1 MHIWHLRA
9 CGAVCLN
16 SPSLLLFWF
25 TQILRST
32 VLRQKHVL
40 YKHSTNPG
48 SISVSCW
55 PYFECNKFHSD
66 LSGGWCEKN
75 SPFPC
80 VWTGLPKVYH
90 PLCASFSSSFYV
102 YAIGYSW
109 SQVSAAPHH
118 KMAIVWPLRISCTVQ
133 VTQGLSTE
141 TIEEKRKGIP

>member
-16 SPSLLLFWF
+16 SPSLLLFWL

-55 PYFECNKFHSD
+55 PYFECNKFHLD

-75 SPFPC
+75 CLHFRVFGQDCPRYI
-80 VWTGLPKVYH
+80 T
-90 PLCASFSSSFYV
+90 
-102 YAIGYSW
+102 
-109 SQVSAAPHH
+109 
-118 KMAIVWPLRISCTVQ
+118 
-133 VTQGLSTE
+133 LSVH
-141 TIEEKRKGIP
+141 RFRALFMCMR